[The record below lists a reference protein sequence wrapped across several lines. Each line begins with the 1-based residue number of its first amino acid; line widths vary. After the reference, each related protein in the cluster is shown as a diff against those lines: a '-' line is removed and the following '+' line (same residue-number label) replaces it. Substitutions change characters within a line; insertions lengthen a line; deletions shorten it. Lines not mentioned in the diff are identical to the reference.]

1 MINVL
6 TDNPNRASADVKS
19 TVAKGKCK
27 IAESGSVLFL
37 YDLKGKLEVDAILDE
52 EELLEA
58 AIAAGCEDYELEEI
72 QGDGIYNGDG
82 LVVTSVV
89 YSQSSE
95 ANLMAE
101 ALRSMGHEPKVSLA
115 HISKAP
121 VECSEDDFE
130 KNMNVIDALEELDDV
145 DSVEHNMS
153 N

>member
-72 QGDGIYNGDG
+72 QGDS
-82 LVVTSVV
+82 LTTTSVV

-95 ANLMAE
+95 TNLMAE